1 MPSEYKSRHLL
12 QKSIFYSYWSD
23 TKVEEMH
30 RPWNTPV
37 IKSLMWILPCSCFL
51 LEAGTKKNLRTH
63 PHTHLST
70 FFLMRQLSAPALI
83 SEEETEF
90 PKTLAEQI
98 LKIVARRHE
107 MAVNPFL
114 EGLLWRLLCFHSQL
128 SSISKCNLFGRCA
141 DFFRTLKSV

>member
-30 RPWNTPV
+30 RPRNTPV

-51 LEAGTKKNLRTH
+51 LEAGTKKKSPN
-63 PHTHLST
+63 THLST
-70 FFLMRQLSAPALI
+70 FLLMRQLSAPALI

-90 PKTLAEQI
+90 PKTLVEQI

-107 MAVNPFL
+107 TAVNAFL
-114 EGLLWRLLCFHSQL
+114 EGLL
-128 SSISKCNLFGRCA
+128 
-141 DFFRTLKSV
+141 